1 MRARTAELLLV
12 LAPTALVAAV
22 VSSGAHPARAEIV
35 DRIAATVND
44 VAIPESEVRRATAI
58 TPMPREAGESA
69 DAFRARVLDALIE
82 EKLEY
87 EDARRFGP
95 AAPDASKVEA
105 AMKRLRDRLA
115 KEGKNPDA
123 EFAAAGLT
131 AEEVRA
137 TIERQLLIQ
146 RYLQERFRPVA
157 SADEERAKEEYE
169 KYYVPERRG
178 RGPAG
183 RTVRDR
189 LGTDESP
196 LSAAHFRR
204 RDGEVDQGAPTEGED
219 RDLSHRGSSPR
230 RHAARALSNRAD
242 PCADAAV
249 TGAYPGGQRIRRP
262 PRT

>member
-1 MRARTAELLLV
+1 MRRVYHAAMRARTAELLLV
-12 LAPTALVAAV
+12 LAPTALVAAAF
-22 VSSGAHPARAEIV
+22 SSGAHSARAEIV

-44 VAIPESEVRRATAI
+44 VAIPESEVRRAMAI

-95 AAPDASKVEA
+95 AAPDASEVEA

-157 SADEERAKEEYE
+157 FADEERAKEEYE
-169 KYYVPERRG
+169 KYYVPERRAAG
-178 RGPAG
+178 QPVEPFETVSEQMRVRSQQRIFEEETAKWIKELRQKARIAIYRIAVPPPAG
-183 RTVRDR
+183 TPHV
-189 LGTDESP
+189 
-196 LSAAHFRR
+196 LSAT
-204 RDGEVDQGAPTEGED
+204 APTPVPT
-219 RDLSHRGSSPR
+219 PR
-230 RHAARALSNRAD
+230 
-242 PCADAAV
+242 
-249 TGAYPGGQRIRRP
+249 
-262 PRT
+262 